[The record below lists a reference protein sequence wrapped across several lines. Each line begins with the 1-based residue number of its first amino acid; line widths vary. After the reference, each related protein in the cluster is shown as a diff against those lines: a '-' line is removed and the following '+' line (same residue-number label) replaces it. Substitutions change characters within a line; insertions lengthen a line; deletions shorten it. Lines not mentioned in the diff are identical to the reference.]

1 MELNKEL
8 FDLSVVSEGN
18 TARLAKLME
27 RAANGEKLTVATIGG
42 SITAGS
48 SSSVQDN
55 CYASLTAK
63 WWRDNFP
70 NAQFDFYN
78 MGIGATTSVL
88 GVHRLQ
94 RDIITKKPDFLVV
107 EFAVNDNEYMYP
119 YYENIIRRVML
130 EDQDM
135 AVIML
140 FMTTEAGWNR
150 QEQQIPIGE
159 AYGVPMISYH
169 NVIHKLIADG
179 KIEWKDIS
187 PDDIH
192 PNDRGHAICASLI
205 ASYLDNVKER
215 YVSLS
220 KEIQAVPEAL
230 YGERYMEAEFYTAA
244 SIEADELGDWQ
255 IDPSLN
261 YYHLNTAW
269 VTKAAGAPL
278 SFKKSFKEVN
288 IMFRKMVSNPN
299 IGKAK
304 ILVDGQQVELLD
316 GSFPGGWGD
325 YYDVATVYKT
335 DDVKEHTL
343 SVECTEGEFCVF
355 GLLFA

>member
-70 NAQFDFYN
+70 NTQFDFYN

-107 EFAVNDNEYMYP
+107 EFAVNDDEYMYP

-261 YYHLNTAW
+261 YYHLNTGW
-269 VTKAAGAPL
+269 ITKAAGAPL

-325 YYDVATVYKT
+325 YYNVATVYKT